1 MRSGSR
7 KQVGGAQHFRGG
19 AQHFNYKSKQVHED
33 MVNGKQEAHMKI
45 VEIKNGEGVKRVI
58 NVGPAGKRKSHTVKL
73 NKREI
78 SNIRRKIFMPRLFAP
93 LMQAVGLATATAA
106 ATIAK
111 NATVRKTVRH
121 KKAHRK

>member
-1 MRSGSR
+1 MRGA
-7 KQVGGAQHFRGG
+7 KQFGG

-33 MVNGKQEAHMKI
+33 MVNGQHEAHMKI

-58 NVGPAGKRKSHTVKL
+58 NIGPSGKRKSHTVRL

-78 SNIRRKIFMPRLFAP
+78 SNIRRKIFMPHLFAP
-93 LMQAVGLATATAA
+93 LMQAVGMASAA
-106 ATIAK
+106 AA
-111 NATVRKTVRH
+111 APVVRKTVRH